1 MSMTFQSNKMPFLA
15 LELPRFLTFDMD
27 QLGKHRGHHWKKRLK
42 ISKTG
47 NLIWKWYV
55 FSKWRYSS
63 ASCEI
68 LQMFVWWRGEGL
80 CLSPPPPP
88 TPPYQCLENV
98 AALRSHIFVTSHIFV
113 VPKQWRIQ
121 GRGPRAPIPPY
132 FKPKLSPE
140 GPKKICLETAP
151 PPTPLSKGLD
161 DRALP
166 PPPLSQGLDPALP
179 KSTYK
184 FSTLISIHFFEKLVE
199 TIW

>member
-80 CLSPPPPP
+80 CPPPLPP
-88 TPPYQCLENV
+88 TPPYQCLENL
-98 AALRSHIFVTSHIFV
+98 AALRSHIFVTFGNKWLSNLEIVLIWRRSFQPSWQIVSNFLSMSKVKKHRWRVSFTSILSDQPFI
-113 VPKQWRIQ
+113 VP
-121 GRGPRAPIPPY
+121 
-132 FKPKLSPE
+132 
-140 GPKKICLETAP
+140 
-151 PPTPLSKGLD
+151 
-161 DRALP
+161 
-166 PPPLSQGLDPALP
+166 
-179 KSTYK
+179 
-184 FSTLISIHFFEKLVE
+184 LI
-199 TIW
+199 